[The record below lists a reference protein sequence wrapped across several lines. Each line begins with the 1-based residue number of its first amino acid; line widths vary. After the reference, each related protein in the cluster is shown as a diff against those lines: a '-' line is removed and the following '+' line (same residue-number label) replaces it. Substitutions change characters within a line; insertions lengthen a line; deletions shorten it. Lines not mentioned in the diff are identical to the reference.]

1 MVPNNLCKLT
11 SSSGSFSILI
21 VSVILI
27 LSTIKSTAQLID
39 AAKSEQKVP
48 PNFKNPFYPDCDGRP
63 KQTYAE
69 KLAEVDVFLKWQAA
83 RNKARANARTFPVRY
98 TIPVV
103 VHLFEDVPAI
113 TDADVIR
120 AIADLNNAFGHSNN
134 PPGSNWNFDGC
145 LTCTPDGIDTE
156 IEFCLAQRTPDGG
169 VTNGIDRI
177 STEYAKYDAD
187 LEGVKLLSKST
198 WDPKYY
204 MNIHVVT
211 DIYNELDP
219 EHKGRTWWTRGKAG
233 GFGAGV
239 GPGGASSTG
248 VGGGAIV
255 SGLGTILVAHEIGHC
270 LNLAH
275 TFVRGS
281 CTNNNCLVDGDGI
294 CDTPPDQL
302 QFTADCNNPDNS
314 CGTDALSYWD
324 PLTGTIVSHPRSDL
338 PTSPYRLNDKVDMIS
353 NFMDYT
359 KGACVSDFSPG
370 QKERML
376 FVLFGG
382 GILGNYRSPLVTQAP
397 ASNNAC
403 TKPCGNIYVTVTQSK
418 RYPLPGDVITFAST
432 ATGGAVSTYNWYVE
446 DLSAKETSQIAW
458 VKGSAAVG
466 LLPTEHNA
474 TLNYTFPANGK
485 YRVICHALD
494 ASGCFA
500 SYAIHVFVSCG
511 VDARFWPN
519 KRFIAAKAATP
530 AEIASGINKGG
541 FQDTITFFNRSKGAD
556 TYTWTIKHKMT
567 ATSPSTTIPTFTKVL
582 AGAPPTTDHTVYD
595 PAIDLKYIFRQPG
608 FYTIQL
614 EAKSGACVD
623 TTNVFKL
630 LVEDATADGRII
642 FPNVRCVDD
651 DFLNVSFSVINDGYD
666 TIPIGTPVSFY
677 EKDPRVA
684 GSRLLHTYNLDK
696 IVYGNDDWVDFANI
710 KFKTNTKVQDLWIVF
725 NDVGTTT
732 FPMVNP
738 PPTDGLL
745 SSLSNESFVS
755 NPSYPPLPSPSP
767 PRIYELSYTNNFGR
781 ITNFQF
787 TLNPL
792 TDETPCAFSNLNLTG
807 STKNDGTD
815 DGSGTTWAWTPIP
828 STSATCTNCT
838 TSTPTFTLGNIDN
851 ILKVK
856 VTSQYGCR
864 DSTEVKVRVTNP
876 ALPTVLNPDPI
887 CQGGTS
893 PDVAAAVTGT
903 SLKWY
908 NTATGGT
915 GSTTTPTADTR
926 NLGAFDIWVTQFLT
940 GCESQRAKVTYTIEP
955 SLTTPPLIINPSD
968 ICVGGIPPLLTNAVT
983 SLAGASLRWYAT
995 EVGGT
1000 SSTASPLASSAV
1012 SGTFDNWVSQV
1023 IGSGCEGP
1031 RAKVTYKVNQIT
1043 PTPTVVNPSD
1053 ICAGGNLDLT
1063 QSVRTGG
1070 PNLRWYDVAVG
1081 GLGTPSMTPNTT
1093 IANTYSYW
1101 LSQIINNCESDRVQ
1115 LTYIVKP
1122 IPSVPTINQVNP
1134 ICVDAKPPALAT
1146 LVSGNSIKWYT
1157 ASTGGVGSTNTP
1169 TSSSKKAG
1177 TFVHWISQTT
1187 NGCEGPRAMLSY
1199 SVESIDISIDGP
1211 FTIDEDNSQELN
1223 TTIFVV
1229 PDNRNYSI
1237 LWRDADNQNIGTT
1250 NKIVVSPI
1258 YTTDYFVKA
1267 TSDIGCTI
1275 DKKTRVN
1282 VINKLYPA
1290 QIFSPNGDGANDTW
1304 QVRNIEEFP
1313 EALITVYSR
1322 WGSPVFKTK
1331 NYTNIWNGS
1340 FEGNALPVATYY
1352 FVIDMSYY
1360 GKSQITG
1367 SVTILR

>member
-1 MVPNNLCKLT
+1 MILNNLGELT
-11 SSSGSFSILI
+11 KSSSGFTILI
-21 VSVILI
+21 VSILLI
-27 LSTIKSTAQLID
+27 FPAINSTAQLLD
-39 AAKSEQKVP
+39 PTKSQQKIVP
-48 PNFKNPFYPDCDGRP
+48 DFKNPFYPDCDGRP

-69 KLAEVDVFLKWQAA
+69 KLAEVDVFLQWRENRK
-83 RNKARANARTFPVRY
+83 KARANARTFPVRY
-98 TIPVV
+98 TVPVV

-113 TDADVIR
+113 TDADVAQ

-145 LTCTPDGIDTE
+145 VLCTPDGVDTE

-211 DIYNELDP
+211 DIYNELNP

-255 SGLGTILVAHEIGHC
+255 SGLGTVLVAHEIGHC

-281 CTNNNCLVDGDGI
+281 CVNNNCLVDGDGI

-324 PLTGTIVSHPRSDL
+324 PVTGTIVSHPRSDL

-359 KGACVSDFSPG
+359 KDACVSDFSPG

-376 FVLFGG
+376 FVLSGG
-382 GILGNYRSPLVTQAP
+382 GVLGNYRSPLVTQAP
-397 ASNNAC
+397 ANNNAC

-418 RYPLPGDVITFAST
+418 RYPLPGDVITFAGT

-458 VKGSAAVG
+458 VKGSAPVG
-466 LLPTEHNA
+466 LLPTENNA

-494 ASGCFA
+494 ATGCYA
-500 SYAIHVFVSCG
+500 SYSIIVFVSCG

-530 AEIASGINKGG
+530 AEIASGINFG

-556 TYTWTIKHKMT
+556 TYTWTIKHKLT

-582 AGAPPTTDHTVYD
+582 AGAPPTTDHTVFD

-614 EAKSGACVD
+614 EAKSGACQD

-630 LVEDATADGRII
+630 LVADATADGTLS
-642 FPNVRCVDD
+642 FGAKCVANDSIHID
-651 DFLNVSFSVINDGYD
+651 LNVANYGYD
-666 TIPIGTPVSFY
+666 TIPKGTPISFY
-677 EKDPRVA
+677 ENDPRGA
-684 GSRLLHTYNLDK
+684 GTGSRLLHTYLLDS
-696 IVYGNDDWVDFANI
+696 IVYGNDAGVTIRGI
-710 KFKTNTKVQDLWIVF
+710 KFKTSSKVRDIWAIF
-725 NDVGTTT
+725 NDDGTTGVPLQ
-732 FPMVNP
+732 FPPSQSGV
-738 PPTDGLL
+738 L
-745 SSLSNESFVS
+745 SSLSNETFIP
-755 NPSYPPLPSPSP
+755 NPLYLPLQSPA
-767 PRIYELSYTNNFGR
+767 RIYELSYGAAWNQSD
-781 ITNFQF
+781 FQF
-787 TLNPL
+787 RVVLEPTDTTL
-792 TDETPCAFSNLNLTG
+792 CAFSTYQFLAT
-807 STKNDGTD
+807 TKNDGTNN
-815 DGSGTTWAWTPIP
+815 GSGTTWKWD
-828 STSATCTNCT
+828 SAVNLTCTNCA
-838 TSTPTFTLGNIDN
+838 TPSIKLGGIDY
-851 ILKVK
+851 LQKVK
-856 VTSQYGCR
+856 VTSQSGCT
-864 DSTEVKVRVTNP
+864 DSTKVNIKVIAPVSPIVTD
-876 ALPTVLNPDPI
+876 PTPI
-887 CQGGTS
+887 CQGGTPPNLLS
-893 PDVAAAVTGT
+893 AVVGT

-908 NTATGGT
+908 TAATGGT
-915 GSTTTPTADTR
+915 GSNTTPTPDTR
-926 NLGAFDIWVTQFLT
+926 NLGAFDNWVTQLVT
-940 GCESQRAKVTYTIEP
+940 GCESPRVKVTYTVEP
-955 SLTTPPLIINPSD
+955 SLTPLPLVIDPPD
-968 ICVGGIPPLLTNAVT
+968 ICVGGTPAVLTNAVT
-983 SLAGASLRWYAT
+983 SVTGATLRWYLTAA
-995 EVGGT
+995 GGT
-1000 SSTASPLASSAV
+1000 SSTTAPVASSAV
-1012 SGTFDNWVSQV
+1012 SGTFDNWVTQV
-1023 IGSGCEGP
+1023 VGNNCEGP
-1031 RAKVTYKVNQIT
+1031 RAKITYKVNQIT
-1043 PTPTVVNPSD
+1043 PLPTVVNPPD
-1053 ICAGGNLDLT
+1053 ICAGESLDLA
-1063 QSVRTGG
+1063 QSVKTGG

-1081 GLGTPSMTPNTT
+1081 GLGTPSITPTTT
-1093 IANTYSYW
+1093 IANNYSYW

-1115 LTYIVKP
+1115 LTYLVKP
-1122 IPSVPTINQVNP
+1122 IPSAPTVNQVNP
-1134 ICVDAKPPALAT
+1134 ICVDATPPVLAT
-1146 LVSGNSIKWYT
+1146 LVNGNLIKWYM
-1157 ASTGGVGSTNTP
+1157 ASTGGVGSINTP
-1169 TSSSKKAG
+1169 TASSKKAG
-1177 TFVHWISQTT
+1177 TFDHWVSQTT

-1199 SVESIDISIDGP
+1199 SVESIEISVDGP
-1211 FTIDEDNSQELN
+1211 FTIDEDDSQEL
-1223 TTIFVV
+1223 TATIFVV
-1229 PDNRNYSI
+1229 PANRNYDL
-1237 LWRDADNQNIGTT
+1237 LWTDASNQNIGTT
-1250 NKIVVSPI
+1250 NKITVSPI

-1267 TSDIGCTI
+1267 TSAIGCPSEG
-1275 DKKTRVN
+1275 KTRVN

-1290 QIFSPNGDGANDTW
+1290 QIFSPNSDGANDTW

-1313 EALITVYSR
+1313 EALITVYNR

-1331 NYTNIWNGS
+1331 NYTNTWNGT
-1340 FEGNALPVATYY
+1340 FEGSALPVAAYY
-1352 FVIDMSYY
+1352 FVIDMSTY
-1360 GKSQITG
+1360 GKSQVTG
-1367 SVTILR
+1367 SVTIVR